1 MLRYSQFFSLLYF
14 TAINAEKL
22 MYKEDEGSSYAFADH
37 MKKRSWMLKYATT
50 ELEFN
55 IEVVEA

>member
-1 MLRYSQFFSLLYF
+1 
-14 TAINAEKL
+14 

-37 MKKRSWMLKYATT
+37 MKKWSWILKYAAT

-55 IEVVEA
+55 TEVVEAWI